1 MPRLRILTMRN
12 NRVTSLPESTFRN
25 LRSNIAVLDL
35 DGNPL
40 ECTCNM
46 MWYRSWLQESD
57 AQTPGPRC
65 GNGKMLRELP
75 LSRSDCEVFERN
87 NQLSMPLT
95 NEHGDLFARQALD
108 TAPCDGEPFE
118 ELKSGLPPPEE
129 SEYFDQF
136 VDYPSTNDTA
146 EPNTDEESPPPPP
159 PPDKSS
165 QSPFSDHHP
174 HPPQT
179 HSNSGK
185 NFNHS
190 NTLLNLNQPPRP
202 HHPQEQPFSIFGI
215 PIPSFGQLFG
225 QGRHANGRATSSRG
239 RGRVQLYR
247 NDDPELLKLLNK
259 NEVQVGIGGG
269 RPSAPNHPNGLQN
282 RPLFQTSFHEPATV
296 QKGGFTPILPGEGGF
311 KPMDNGTKE
320 EDDLLGHRNE
330 TTADDGGDDEKRFQ
344 EVLTVAQAE
353 KPRIKIS
360 NKNDQIVVADESA
373 PNDHSFP
380 ETDDKIKLGQPID
393 LPNNEIP
400 PPIAT
405 EPAPPSKEPEEVT
418 SLPVVV
424 AEEESP
430 APPPLSPDTPSFEP
444 TDLELD
450 YYDRELEVQ
459 RQKTNE
465 KLSWDNKDPQRNE
478 LLSAL
483 VAPGAQQGI
492 YRTPPGRSTITKVFT
507 PSPSGS
513 IVVQSTTNA
522 PVVPSPEEYYRADP
536 HQDYSS
542 TEVHPVA
549 PSRGDTYNSKA
560 SPDWYFETYNKTDTP
575 KMYPKRSYDTS
586 GGSGGHKLPSHG
598 HLLITSV
605 SLLSLLLHHFCSCK

>member
-87 NQLSMPLT
+87 NQLNMPLT
-95 NEHGDLFARQALD
+95 NEHGDLFARQAMD
-108 TAPCDGEPFE
+108 SSPCEGEPFE

-146 EPNTDEESPPPPP
+146 EPGTHQEPPSPE
-159 PPDKSS
+159 KSS
-165 QSPFSDHHP
+165 LSPFSDHRDQP
-174 HPPQT
+174 
-179 HSNSGK
+179 SMNSGK

-225 QGRHANGRATSSRG
+225 QGGRHGNGRATSSRG

-259 NEVQVGIGGG
+259 NEVQVGVGGG
-269 RPSAPNHPNGLQN
+269 RPSVANHPNGLQN
-282 RPLFQTSFHEPATV
+282 RPLFQTSFHEPAVV
-296 QKGGFTPILPGEGGF
+296 QKGGFTPLLPGEGGF
-311 KPMDNGTKE
+311 KAMENETTSGVDVEK
-320 EDDLLGHRNE
+320 RNE
-330 TTADDGGDDEKRFQ
+330 TTTDEVDSEKRFQ
-344 EVLTVAQAE
+344 EVITVIQAE

-360 NKNDQIVVADESA
+360 NKNDQIVDNFKSDYSHLE
-373 PNDHSFP
+373 NN
-380 ETDDKIKLGQPID
+380 DDKIELGQPID

-400 PPIAT
+400 PIKT
-405 EPAPPSKEPEEVT
+405 ESTPPEDLIDSGVD
-418 SLPVVV
+418 
-424 AEEESP
+424 AESPPLAAEESP
-430 APPPLSPDTPSFEP
+430 EFKP

-450 YYDRELEVQ
+450 YYDREIEIQ

-465 KLSWDNKDPQRNE
+465 KLSWDNNKDPQRNE

-507 PSPSGS
+507 PSSSGAA
-513 IVVQSTTNA
+513 IPSTTNA

-542 TEVHPVA
+542 TEVHPSHVEPHSA
-549 PSRGDTYNSKA
+549 KS
-560 SPDWYFETYNKTDTP
+560 SPDWYFETYNKTDIP

-586 GGSGGHKLPSHG
+586 GGHVVTGHV
-598 HLLITSV
+598 ITTTTV
-605 SLLSLLLHHFCSCK
+605 ISLLCLINHLILCK